1 MAIRFDLGLGRGDDE
16 HFRWSVVVFKNHR
29 EQRRGEL
36 YRLRLG
42 NFKGTDNGQSKACV
56 ITYKLRKKNQWLG
69 YALFSEEYLRDDTLL
84 HESVHMAW
92 SMADYLRRYNNEYRG
107 YKRDY
112 EEMLCMSAGVIF
124 RGLKQAI
131 RRELRKRRRNKS
143 SK

>member
-1 MAIRFDLGLGRGDDE
+1 VAIRFDLGLGRGDDE